1 MCIFLIIWLDLLR
14 PFYYPVYQRGRVIQ
28 YCAGERNRTSTMLSH
43 QQFLRL
49 LCIPFQHPGL
59 GFNYIKKSS
68 KIRISMAMLGATEL
82 KNGTAFLYEGKP
94 FKVLKYELNKM
105 GRGGAVV
112 RVSCSNLETGA
123 NVEHAFSS
131 NLTFPVVDLSKQKL
145 QYLYKDDSR
154 AYFMNPAS
162 YDQVEI
168 PLSVLGKDIA
178 FVKEGE
184 ETVILFWGEKPLSVE
199 LSPKIV
205 LKVTETDPGVK
216 GNSAT
221 NIYKPAV
228 LENGLKL
235 KVPLF
240 INTGDKI
247 RVDTRT
253 GEYIERQR

>member
-1 MCIFLIIWLDLLR
+1 M
-14 PFYYPVYQRGRVIQ
+14 
-28 YCAGERNRTSTMLSH
+28 
-43 QQFLRL
+43 
-49 LCIPFQHPGL
+49 
-59 GFNYIKKSS
+59 
-68 KIRISMAMLGATEL
+68 
-82 KNGTAFLYEGKP
+82 YEGKP

-112 RVSCSNLETGA
+112 RVSCVNLETGD

-131 NLTFPVVDLSKQKL
+131 NLTFPEVDLSKQKL
-145 QYLYKDDSR
+145 QYFYKDGNS
-154 AYFMNPAS
+154 AYFMNPTS
-162 YDQVEI
+162 YEQIEI
-168 PLSVLGKDIA
+168 PLGILGKDIA

-184 ETVILFWGEKPLSVE
+184 ETTVLFWGEKALSVE
-199 LSPKIV
+199 LPPKIV
-205 LKVTETDPGVK
+205 LTVSETDPGVK

-221 NIYKPAV
+221 NIFKSAV

-240 INTGDKI
+240 INVGEKI